1 VPVTVGC
8 MSIGPTP
15 AHPDLRV
22 RQAASSDID
31 ALSRLLVQLYAFELP
46 GMLRGDAAAQTEIA
60 RRLITAT
67 PLRGRSVV
75 VRDGA
80 VVATGSFA
88 TRDAPRPSTP
98 PGALLALPSVMGAR
112 DALKSFVG
120 VLRGMLTIAAP
131 PAADEAQIHS
141 VVVDDRA
148 RGQGAGSRIM
158 QYLEREAAASGKRR
172 IVLQVVASNAGA
184 RAFYRA
190 LGYEER
196 GPAHGHIRNAIAFPS
211 VLMYKDIQPGR

>member
-1 VPVTVGC
+1 
-8 MSIGPTP
+8 MIIGPTP
-15 AHPDLRV
+15 DRCGLRV
-22 RQAASSDID
+22 RPASGSDID

-46 GMLRGDAAAQTEIA
+46 GMLRGDAAAQIEIA

-80 VVATGSFA
+80 VAATGSLA
-88 TRDAPRPSTP
+88 TRDEPRPSTP

-112 DALKSFVG
+112 DAFKSVVG
-120 VLRGMLTIAAP
+120 VLRGVLTIAAP

-141 VVVDDRA
+141 VVVDDQM
-148 RGQGAGSRIM
+148 RGHGAGTRIM
-158 QYLEREAAASGKRR
+158 RHLEREAAAAGKRR

-184 RAFYRA
+184 RAFYLA
-190 LGYEER
+190 LGYEET
-196 GPAHGHIRNAIAFPS
+196 GPAHGRLRSTVAFPS
-211 VLMYKDIQPGR
+211 VLMHKDIEHRR

>member
-1 VPVTVGC
+1 VV
-8 MSIGPTP
+8 
-15 AHPDLRV
+15 
-22 RQAASSDID
+22 
-31 ALSRLLVQLYAFELP
+31 LSRLLVQLYAFELP
-46 GMLRGDAAAQTEIA
+46 GMLRGDVAGQTEIA

-67 PLRGRSVV
+67 PLGGRWV

-80 VVATGSFA
+80 VVATGSLA
-88 TRDAPRPSTP
+88 TRDEPRPSTP

-148 RGQGAGSRIM
+148 RGEGAGSRIM
-158 QYLEREAAASGKRR
+158 QHLEREAAASGKRR
-172 IVLQVVASNAGA
+172 AILQVVASNAGA

-190 LGYEER
+190 LGYEDA
-196 GPAHGHIRNAIAFPS
+196 GPAHGRLRNAVAFPS
-211 VLMYKDIQPGR
+211 VLMYKNIERGR

>member
-1 VPVTVGC
+1 MTTDPPRDHPGLDVR
-8 MSIGPTP
+8 P
-15 AHPDLRV
+15 AS
-22 RQAASSDID
+22 SSDID

-67 PLRGRSVV
+67 PLGGRSVV

-80 VVATGSFA
+80 VVATGSLA

-98 PGALLALPSVMGAR
+98 PGALLALPSVMGKR
-112 DALKSFVG
+112 DALKSFIG
-120 VLRGMLTIAAP
+120 VLRGVLTIAAP

-141 VVVDDRA
+141 VVVDDQA
-148 RGQGAGSRIM
+148 RGRGAGSRIM
-158 QYLEREAAASGKRR
+158 QHLEQEAAAAGKRR
-172 IVLQVVASNAGA
+172 VVLQVVASNAGA

-190 LGYEER
+190 LGYEED
-196 GPAHGHIRNAIAFPS
+196 GAAHGRLRSAIAFPS
-211 VLMYKDIQPGR
+211 VLMHKEIDPHRPRG

>member
-1 VPVTVGC
+1 MATDP
-8 MSIGPTP
+8 SE
-15 AHPDLRV
+15 LRV
-22 RQAASSDID
+22 RPAASSDVD

-67 PLRGRSVV
+67 PLGGRSVV
-75 VRDGA
+75 VRDGE
-80 VVATGSFA
+80 VVATGSLA
-88 TRDAPRPSTP
+88 TRDEPRPSTP

-120 VLRGMLTIAAP
+120 VLRGVLTIAAP

-141 VVVDDRA
+141 VVVDDRV
-148 RGQGAGSRIM
+148 RGHGAGSRIM
-158 QYLEREAAASGKRR
+158 QHLEREAAASGKRR
-172 IVLQVVASNAGA
+172 IVLQVVASNVGA

-190 LGYEER
+190 LGYEET
-196 GPAHGHIRNAIAFPS
+196 GPAHGRLRNAVAFPS
-211 VLMYKDIQPGR
+211 VLMHKDIEPGR